1 MNFAG
6 KPKVAR
12 MKISEIYPTRKRFG
26 LVNYARDIKELEKA
40 DRGRRWWMGRSVRF
54 FGVHNER
61 ANVREKVV
69 STVWEN
75 VKVAL
80 EKNRRR

>member
-12 MKISEIYPTRKRFG
+12 MKLSEIYPTRKRFG
-26 LVNYARDIKELEKA
+26 LVNYARRDIDKVDK
-40 DRGRRWWMGRSVRF
+40 GRKWWMPRSVGA
-54 FGVHNER
+54 FGVHNEK